1 MANETLPPPN
11 NQMNSNQ
18 TNSNA
23 NTEQDLNRAKTSRQT
38 RLSPIWIVPIV
49 AIAIGLW
56 LIYDNYASRGTLI
69 TLTMESAEGI
79 EAGNTLIRSR
89 NVEIGRVQ
97 SVRLSDDLSHAVM
110 TARIQP
116 EAEDM
121 LREDSRFWVVKP
133 RIGREGISGL
143 GTVLSGAYI
152 QLEPGA
158 EELPRREFP
167 VSETPPVAPA
177 GQAGLRLSLTSQLG
191 NSLRVGDPVSYQ
203 GYTVGRIEENRF
215 EPQSRTMQHQVFIE
229 EPYTALVT
237 DSTRFWTSNG
247 VDFRLDAD
255 GVRVSVESI
264 EALLGGGVTFGVPE
278 DLPMGRPVA
287 ANTHFTLYADEDA
300 AREGTFN
307 RYLEYVLLV
316 DETVRGL
323 SKGAAVEFR
332 GVRIGT
338 VAAVP
343 WNFTA
348 PQPDS
353 RARFAIPVLI
363 RIEPQRLGIENSE
376 INLEE
381 WTARFERLFGLGLRA
396 SLKNGSLLT
405 GALFVDLNFQR
416 ELGDDYIAER
426 FSDRDVFPT
435 VPGGF
440 AQIQAQVTDLLDKLN
455 ALEVEPLLTGLDRNL
470 RASESVLNEVRDV
483 SASLNQLLSDPETQA
498 VGGNLNA
505 TLNELRST
513 IQGLSPS
520 SPAYQELTSAI
531 ERLDRLMRDLQPLT
545 RTLSENPRALL
556 FDNLDAQDPIP
567 RAPR

>member
-1 MANETLPPPN
+1 MANETES
-11 NQMNSNQ
+11 SNTDPINDQ
-18 TNSNA
+18 
-23 NTEQDLNRAKTSRQT
+23 ELNKAKISHQT
-38 RLSPIWIVPIV
+38 RLSPIWVVPIV

-56 LIYDNYASRGTLI
+56 LVYDNYASRGTQV

-89 NVEIGRVQ
+89 NVEVGRVQ
-97 SVRLSDDLSHAVM
+97 SVRLSDDLSHAVL

-116 EAEDM
+116 EVEDL
-121 LREDSRFWVVKP
+121 LREDTRFWVVKP

-152 QLEPGA
+152 QLEPGT
-158 EELPRREFP
+158 EEAPRREFP
-167 VSETPPVAPA
+167 VSDIPPVAPA

-203 GYTVGRIEENRF
+203 GYTVGRIEENSF
-215 EPQSRTMQHQVFIE
+215 EPESRTMQHQLFIE
-229 EPYTALVT
+229 EPYTDLVT
-237 DSTRFWTSNG
+237 DSTRFWTSSG

-255 GVRVSVESI
+255 GVRVNVESL

-278 DLPMGRPVA
+278 DLPMGQPVE
-287 ANTHFTLYADEDA
+287 ANTRFTLYADEDA

-323 SKGAAVEFR
+323 SKGAPVEFR
-332 GVRIGT
+332 GVRMGT

-363 RIEPQRLGIENSE
+363 RVEPQRLGIENSD

-381 WTARFERLFGLGLRA
+381 WKARFQRMFGLGLRA
-396 SLKNGSLLT
+396 SLKSGSLLT
-405 GALFVDLNFQR
+405 GALFVDLNFHR
-416 ELGDDYIAER
+416 DLADEYVAER

-435 VPGGF
+435 VAGGF
-440 AQIQAQVTDLLDKLN
+440 AQIQAQVTDLLEKLN
-455 ALEVEPLLTGLDRNL
+455 ALEVEPLLTGLDSNL
-470 RASESVLNEVRDV
+470 QASESMLNEVRDV
-483 SASLNQLLSDPETQA
+483 SASLNQLLNDPETQA

-505 TLNELRST
+505 TLEELRST
-513 IQGLSPS
+513 LQGLSPS
-520 SPAYQELTSAI
+520 SPAYQELTTAI

-545 RTLSENPRALL
+545 RTLNDNPRALL

-567 RAPR
+567 RAPRD

>member
-1 MANETLPPPN
+1 MANETES
-11 NQMNSNQ
+11 SNTDPINDQ
-18 TNSNA
+18 
-23 NTEQDLNRAKTSRQT
+23 ELNKAKISHQT
-38 RLSPIWIVPIV
+38 RLSPIWVVPIV

-56 LIYDNYASRGTLI
+56 LVYDNYASRGTQV

-89 NVEIGRVQ
+89 NVEVGRVQ
-97 SVRLSDDLSHAVM
+97 SVRLSDDLSHAVL

-116 EAEDM
+116 EVEDL
-121 LREDSRFWVVKP
+121 LREDTRFWVVKP

-152 QLEPGA
+152 QLEPGTEA
-158 EELPRREFP
+158 APRREFP
-167 VSETPPVAPA
+167 VSDIPPVAPA

-203 GYTVGRIEENRF
+203 GYTVGRIEENSF
-215 EPQSRTMQHQVFIE
+215 EPESRTMQHQLFIE
-229 EPYTALVT
+229 EPYTDLVT
-237 DSTRFWTSNG
+237 DSTRFWTSSG

-255 GVRVSVESI
+255 GVRVNVESL

-278 DLPMGRPVA
+278 DLPMGQPVE
-287 ANTHFTLYADEDA
+287 ANTRFTLYADEDA

-323 SKGAAVEFR
+323 SKGAPVEFR

-363 RIEPQRLGIENSE
+363 RIEPQRLGIENSD
-376 INLEE
+376 IDLEE
-381 WTARFERLFGLGLRA
+381 WEDRFQRMFGLGLRA

-416 ELGDDYIAER
+416 DLADEYVAER

-470 RASESVLNEVRDV
+470 QASESMLNEVRDV
-483 SASLNQLLSDPETQA
+483 SASLNQLLNDPETQA
-498 VGGNLNA
+498 IGGNLNA
-505 TLNELRST
+505 TLDELRST
-513 IQGLSPS
+513 LQGLSPS
-520 SPAYQELTSAI
+520 SPAYQELTTAI

-545 RTLSENPRALL
+545 RTLNDNPRALL
-556 FDNLDAQDPIP
+556 FDNLDTQDPIP
-567 RAPR
+567 RAPRD

>member
-1 MANETLPPPN
+1 MANETTPPT
-11 NQMNSNQ
+11 
-18 TNSNA
+18 TNPTND
-23 NTEQDLNRAKTSRQT
+23 QDLNKAKTSRQT
-38 RLSPIWIVPIV
+38 RLSPIWVVPIV

-56 LIYDNYASRGTLI
+56 LVYDNYASRGTLV

-89 NVEIGRVQ
+89 NVEVGRVQ
-97 SVRLSDDLSHAVM
+97 GVRLSDDLSHAVL

-116 EAEDM
+116 EVEEM
-121 LREDSRFWVVKP
+121 LREDTRFWVVKP

-152 QLEPGA
+152 QLEPGTA
-158 EELPRREFP
+158 EAPRREFP
-167 VSETPPVAPA
+167 VSDIPPVAPA

-203 GYTVGRIEENRF
+203 GYTVGRIEENNF
-215 EPQSRTMQHQVFIE
+215 EPLSRTMQHQVFIE
-229 EPYTALVT
+229 EPYTNLVT
-237 DSTRFWTSNG
+237 DSTRFWTSSG
-247 VDFRLDAD
+247 IDFRLDAD
-255 GVRVSVESI
+255 GVRVNVESL

-278 DLPMGRPVA
+278 DLPMGQPVE
-287 ANTHFTLYADEDA
+287 ANTRFTLYADENA

-323 SKGAAVEFR
+323 SKGAPVEFR
-332 GVRIGT
+332 GVRLGT

-363 RIEPQRLGIENSE
+363 RIEPQRLGIENSD
-376 INLEE
+376 IDLDE
-381 WTARFERLFGLGLRA
+381 WEARFQRMFGLGLRA

-416 ELGDDYIAER
+416 DLADQYVAER
-426 FSDRDVFPT
+426 FSDRPVFPT

-440 AQIQAQVTDLLDKLN
+440 AQIQAQVTNLLDKLN
-455 ALEVEPLLTGLDRNL
+455 ALEVEPLLAGLDRNL
-470 RASESVLNEVRDV
+470 QASEQMLNEVREV
-483 SASLNQLLSDPETQA
+483 SASLNQLLNDPETQA

-505 TLNELRST
+505 TLDELRST
-513 IQGLSPS
+513 LQGLSPS
-520 SPAYQELTSAI
+520 SPAYQELTTAI

-545 RTLSENPRALL
+545 RTLNDNPRALL

-567 RAPR
+567 RAPRD

>member
-1 MANETLPPPN
+1 MANETTPPT
-11 NQMNSNQ
+11 SNQ
-18 TNSNA
+18 ANA
-23 NTEQDLNRAKTSRQT
+23 DSTSEQDLNKAKTSRQT
-38 RLSPIWIVPIV
+38 RLSPIWVVPIV

-56 LIYDNYASRGTLI
+56 LVYDNYSSRGTQV
-69 TLTMESAEGI
+69 TLTMDNAEGI

-97 SVRLSDDLSHAVM
+97 SVRLSDDLSHAVL

-116 EAEDM
+116 EVEDM

-152 QLEPGA
+152 QLEPGT
-158 EELPRREFP
+158 EEAPRREFP
-167 VSETPPVAPA
+167 VSDIPPVAPA

-203 GYTVGRIEENRF
+203 GYTVGRIEENSF
-215 EPQSRTMQHQVFIE
+215 EPDSRTMQHQVFIE
-229 EPYTALVT
+229 EPYTDLVT
-237 DSTRFWTSNG
+237 DSTRFWTSSG
-247 VDFRLDAD
+247 IDFRLGAD
-255 GVRVSVESI
+255 GVRVNVESI

-278 DLPMGRPVA
+278 DLPMGQPVE
-287 ANTHFTLYADEDA
+287 ANTRFTLYADEDA

-323 SKGAAVEFR
+323 SKGAPVEFR
-332 GVRIGT
+332 GVRMGT

-363 RIEPQRLGIENSE
+363 RIEPQRLGIENSD

-381 WTARFERLFGLGLRA
+381 WQARFERMFGLGLRA
-396 SLKNGSLLT
+396 PLKSGNLLT

-416 ELGDDYIAER
+416 DLADEYVAER
-426 FSDRDVFPT
+426 FSERDVFPT

-455 ALEVEPLLTGLDRNL
+455 SLEVEPLLAGLDRNL
-470 RASESVLNEVRDV
+470 QASESVLNEVREV
-483 SASLNQLLSDPETQA
+483 STSINQLLNDPETQA
-498 VGGNLNA
+498 IGGNLNG
-505 TLNELRST
+505 TLKELRST
-513 IQGLSPS
+513 LEGLSPS
-520 SPAYQELTSAI
+520 SPAYQELTTAI

-545 RTLSENPRALL
+545 RTLNDNPRALL

-567 RAPR
+567 RAPHD

>member
-1 MANETLPPPN
+1 MANETTPPT
-11 NQMNSNQ
+11 SNQ
-18 TNSNA
+18 ANA
-23 NTEQDLNRAKTSRQT
+23 DSASEQDLNKAKTSRQT
-38 RLSPIWIVPIV
+38 RLSPIWVVPIV

-56 LIYDNYASRGTLI
+56 LVYDNYSSRGTQV
-69 TLTMESAEGI
+69 TLTMDNAEGI

-97 SVRLSDDLSHAVM
+97 SVRLSDDLSHAVL

-116 EAEDM
+116 EVEDM

-152 QLEPGA
+152 QLEPGT
-158 EELPRREFP
+158 EEAPRREFP
-167 VSETPPVAPA
+167 VSDIPPVAPA

-203 GYTVGRIEENRF
+203 GYTVGRIEENSF
-215 EPQSRTMQHQVFIE
+215 EPDSRTMQHQVFIE
-229 EPYTALVT
+229 EPYTDLVT
-237 DSTRFWTSNG
+237 DSTRFWTSSG
-247 VDFRLDAD
+247 IDFRLGAD
-255 GVRVSVESI
+255 GVRVNVESI

-278 DLPMGRPVA
+278 DLPMGQPVE
-287 ANTHFTLYADEDA
+287 ANTRFTLYADEDA

-323 SKGAAVEFR
+323 SKGAPVEFR
-332 GVRIGT
+332 GVRMGT

-363 RIEPQRLGIENSE
+363 RIEPQRLGIENSD

-381 WTARFERLFGLGLRA
+381 WQARFERMFGLGLRA
-396 SLKNGSLLT
+396 SLKSGNLLT

-416 ELGDDYIAER
+416 DPADEYVAER
-426 FSDRDVFPT
+426 FSERDVFPT
-435 VPGGF
+435 VAGGF
-440 AQIQAQVTDLLDKLN
+440 AQIQAQVTDLLEKLN
-455 ALEVEPLLTGLDRNL
+455 SLEVEPLLAGLDRNL
-470 RASESVLNEVRDV
+470 QASEDVLNEVREV
-483 SASLNQLLSDPETQA
+483 SASLNQLLNDPETQA
-498 VGGNLNA
+498 IGGNLNG
-505 TLNELRST
+505 TLEELRST
-513 IQGLSPS
+513 LEGLSPS
-520 SPAYQELTSAI
+520 SSAYQELTTAI

-545 RTLSENPRALL
+545 RTLNDNPRALL

-567 RAPR
+567 RAPRD

>member
-1 MANETLPPPN
+1 MANETTPPT
-11 NQMNSNQ
+11 SNQ
-18 TNSNA
+18 ANA
-23 NTEQDLNRAKTSRQT
+23 DSTSEQDLNKAKTSRQT
-38 RLSPIWIVPIV
+38 RLSPIWVVPIV
-49 AIAIGLW
+49 AIAIGFW
-56 LIYDNYASRGTLI
+56 LVYDNYSSRGTQV
-69 TLTMESAEGI
+69 TLTMDNAEGI

-97 SVRLSDDLSHAVM
+97 SVRLSDDLSHAVL

-116 EAEDM
+116 EVEDM

-152 QLEPGA
+152 QLEPGT
-158 EELPRREFP
+158 EEAPRREFP
-167 VSETPPVAPA
+167 VSDIPPVAPA

-203 GYTVGRIEENRF
+203 GYTVGRIEENSF
-215 EPQSRTMQHQVFIE
+215 EPDSRTMQHQVFIE
-229 EPYTALVT
+229 EPYTDLVT
-237 DSTRFWTSNG
+237 DSTRFWTSSG
-247 VDFRLDAD
+247 IDFRLGAD
-255 GVRVSVESI
+255 GVRVNVESI

-278 DLPMGRPVA
+278 DLPMGQPVE
-287 ANTHFTLYADEDA
+287 ANTRFTLYADEDA

-323 SKGAAVEFR
+323 SKGAPVEFR
-332 GVRIGT
+332 GVRMGT

-363 RIEPQRLGIENSE
+363 RIEPQRLGIENSD

-381 WTARFERLFGLGLRA
+381 WQARFERMFGLGLRA
-396 SLKNGSLLT
+396 SLKSGNLLT

-416 ELGDDYIAER
+416 DLADEYVAER
-426 FSDRDVFPT
+426 FSERDVFPT

-455 ALEVEPLLTGLDRNL
+455 SLEVEPLLAGLDRNL
-470 RASESVLNEVRDV
+470 QASESMLNEVREV
-483 SASLNQLLSDPETQA
+483 STSINQLLNDPETQA
-498 VGGNLNA
+498 IGGNLNG
-505 TLNELRST
+505 TLEELRST
-513 IQGLSPS
+513 LEGLSPS
-520 SPAYQELTSAI
+520 SPAYQELTTAI

-545 RTLSENPRALL
+545 RTLNDNPRALL
-556 FDNLDAQDPIP
+556 FDNLDVQDPIP
-567 RAPR
+567 RAPRD

>member
-1 MANETLPPPN
+1 MANETAS
-11 NQMNSNQ
+11 SNTDP
-18 TNSNA
+18 TNDQA
-23 NTEQDLNRAKTSRQT
+23 LNKAKISRQT
-38 RLSPIWIVPIV
+38 RLSPIWVVPIV

-56 LIYDNYASRGTLI
+56 LVYDNYTSRGTQV

-89 NVEIGRVQ
+89 NVEVGRVQ
-97 SVRLSDDLSHAVM
+97 SVRLSDDLSHAVL

-116 EAEDM
+116 EVEDL
-121 LREDSRFWVVKP
+121 LREDTRFWVVKP

-152 QLEPGA
+152 QLEPGT
-158 EELPRREFP
+158 EEAQRREFP
-167 VSETPPVAPA
+167 VSDTPPVAPA

-203 GYTVGRIEENRF
+203 GYTVGRIEENSF
-215 EPQSRTMQHQVFIE
+215 EPESRTMRHQVFIE
-229 EPYTALVT
+229 EPYTQLVT
-237 DSTRFWTSNG
+237 DSTRFWTSSG

-255 GVRVSVESI
+255 GVRVNVESI

-278 DLPMGRPVA
+278 ELPMGQPVE
-287 ANTHFTLYADEDA
+287 ANARFTLYADEDA

-323 SKGAAVEFR
+323 SKGAPVEFR
-332 GVRIGT
+332 GVRMGT

-363 RIEPQRLGIENSE
+363 RIEPQRLGIENSD
-376 INLEE
+376 IDIEE
-381 WTARFERLFGLGLRA
+381 WEARFQRMFGLGLRA
-396 SLKNGSLLT
+396 SLKSGSLLT

-416 ELGDDYIAER
+416 DLAGEYVAER
-426 FSDRDVFPT
+426 FSERDVFPT
-435 VPGGF
+435 VAGGF
-440 AQIQAQVTDLLDKLN
+440 AQIQAQVTDLLEKLN

-470 RASESVLNEVRDV
+470 QASESVLNEVRAV
-483 SASLNQLLSDPETQA
+483 STSLNQLLNDPETQA

-505 TLNELRST
+505 TLDELRST
-513 IQGLSPS
+513 LQGLSPS
-520 SPAYQELTSAI
+520 SPAYQELTTAI
-531 ERLDRLMRDLQPLT
+531 ERLNRLMRDLQPLT
-545 RTLSENPRALL
+545 RTLNDNPRALL
-556 FDNLDAQDPIP
+556 FDNLDAQDPVP

>member
-1 MANETLPPPN
+1 MANETTPPT
-11 NQMNSNQ
+11 SNQ
-18 TNSNA
+18 ANA
-23 NTEQDLNRAKTSRQT
+23 DSASEQDLNKAKTSRQT
-38 RLSPIWIVPIV
+38 RLSPIWVVPIV

-56 LIYDNYASRGTLI
+56 LVYDNYSSRGTQV
-69 TLTMESAEGI
+69 TLTMDNAEGI

-97 SVRLSDDLSHAVM
+97 SVRLSDDLSHAVL

-116 EAEDM
+116 EVEDM

-152 QLEPGA
+152 QLEPGT
-158 EELPRREFP
+158 EEAPRREFP
-167 VSETPPVAPA
+167 VSDIPPVAPA

-203 GYTVGRIEENRF
+203 GYTVGRIEENSF
-215 EPQSRTMQHQVFIE
+215 EPDSRTMQHQVFIE
-229 EPYTALVT
+229 EPYTDLVT
-237 DSTRFWTSNG
+237 DSTRFWTSSG
-247 VDFRLDAD
+247 IDFRLGAD
-255 GVRVSVESI
+255 GVRVNVESI

-278 DLPMGRPVA
+278 DLPMGQPVE
-287 ANTHFTLYADEDA
+287 ANTRFTLYADEDA

-323 SKGAAVEFR
+323 SKGAPVEFR
-332 GVRIGT
+332 GVRMGT

-363 RIEPQRLGIENSE
+363 RIEPQRLGIENSD

-381 WTARFERLFGLGLRA
+381 WQARFERMFGLGLRA
-396 SLKNGSLLT
+396 SLKSGNLLT

-416 ELGDDYIAER
+416 DLAGEYVAER
-426 FSDRDVFPT
+426 FSERDVFPT
-435 VPGGF
+435 VAGGF
-440 AQIQAQVTDLLDKLN
+440 AQIQAQVTDLLEKLN
-455 ALEVEPLLTGLDRNL
+455 SLEVEPLLAGLDRNL
-470 RASESVLNEVRDV
+470 QASEGVLNEVREV
-483 SASLNQLLSDPETQA
+483 SASLNQLLNDPETQA
-498 VGGNLNA
+498 IGGNLNG
-505 TLNELRST
+505 TLEELRST
-513 IQGLSPS
+513 LEGLSPS
-520 SPAYQELTSAI
+520 SPAYQELTTAI

-545 RTLSENPRALL
+545 RTLNDNPRALL

-567 RAPR
+567 RAPRD

>member
-1 MANETLPPPN
+1 MANETPPN
-11 NQMNSNQ
+11 TTTPPEDS
-18 TNSNA
+18 
-23 NTEQDLNRAKTSRQT
+23 DVHRAKSSPQT

-49 AIAIGLW
+49 AMIIGLW
-56 LIYDNYASRGTLI
+56 LVYDNYTSRGTLV
-69 TLTMESAEGI
+69 TLTMDSAEGI

-89 NVEIGRVQ
+89 SVEIGIVQ
-97 SVRLSDDLSHAVM
+97 SVRLSEDLSHAVM

-152 QLEPGA
+152 QLEPGRS
-158 EELPRREFP
+158 ETTQREFE
-167 VSETPPVAPA
+167 VSDTPPVAPA
-177 GQAGLRLSLTSQLG
+177 GQSGLQISLISQLG
-191 NSLRVGDPVSYQ
+191 NSLRIGDPVSYQ
-203 GYTVGRIEENRF
+203 GYTVGRVEDTRF
-215 EPQSRTMQHQVFIE
+215 DPESRTMHHQVFIE
-229 EPYTALVT
+229 GPYAQLVT
-237 DSTRFWTSNG
+237 DSTRFWASSG
-247 VDFRLDAD
+247 VDFRLDAN
-255 GVRVSVESI
+255 GVRVNVGSL

-278 DLPMGRPVA
+278 DLPMGRPVE
-287 ANTHFTLYADEDA
+287 ANASFSLYADEDT

-323 SKGAAVEFR
+323 SKGAPVEFR
-332 GVRIGT
+332 GVRMGT

-363 RIEPQRLGIENSE
+363 RIEPQRLGIENTD
-376 INLEE
+376 IDLEE
-381 WTARFERLFGLGLRA
+381 WEARFKRMFSLGLRA
-396 SLKNGSLLT
+396 SLKSGSLLT

-416 ELGDDYIAER
+416 DPADEYIAET

-435 VPGGF
+435 VAGGF
-440 AQIQAQVTDLLDKLN
+440 AQIQAQVTSLLEKLN
-455 ALEVEPLLTGLDRNL
+455 SLDVEPLLVGLDRNL
-470 RASESVLNEVRDV
+470 QASESMLNEFREV
-483 SASLNQLLSDPETQA
+483 STSLNQLLNDPETQA
-498 VGGNLNA
+498 LGSNLNA
-505 TLNELRST
+505 TLEELRST
-513 IQGLSPS
+513 LQGVSPS
-520 SPAYQELTSAI
+520 SPAYQELTTAI

-545 RTLSENPRALL
+545 RTLNENPRALL
-556 FDNLDAQDPIP
+556 FDNLETQDPTP

>member
-1 MANETLPPPN
+1 MANETTPPTDDQSSTEPN
-11 NQMNSNQ
+11 N
-18 TNSNA
+18 
-23 NTEQDLNRAKTSRQT
+23 EQDLSKAKTSRQT
-38 RLSPIWIVPIV
+38 RLSPIWVVPIV

-56 LIYDNYASRGTLI
+56 LVYDNYTSRGTEV
-69 TLTMESAEGI
+69 TLTMDNAEGI

-97 SVRLSDDLSHAVM
+97 SVRLSDDLSHAVL

-116 EAEDM
+116 EVEDM

-152 QLEPGA
+152 QLEPGT
-158 EELPRREFP
+158 EEAPRREFP
-167 VSETPPVAPA
+167 VSDIPPVAPA

-203 GYTVGRIEENRF
+203 GYTVGRIEENSF
-215 EPQSRTMQHQVFIE
+215 EPESRTMQHQVFIE
-229 EPYTALVT
+229 EPYTDLVT
-237 DSTRFWTSNG
+237 DSTRFWTSSG
-247 VDFRLDAD
+247 IDFRLGAD
-255 GVRVSVESI
+255 GVRVNVESI

-278 DLPMGRPVA
+278 DLPMGQPVE
-287 ANTHFTLYADEDA
+287 ANTRFTLYADEDA

-323 SKGAAVEFR
+323 SKSAPVEFR
-332 GVRIGT
+332 GVRMGT

-363 RIEPQRLGIENSE
+363 RIEPQRLGIENSD
-376 INLEE
+376 INLDE
-381 WTARFERLFGLGLRA
+381 WEARFERMFGLGLRA
-396 SLKNGSLLT
+396 SLKSGSLLT

-416 ELGDDYIAER
+416 DLADEYVAER
-426 FSDRDVFPT
+426 FSERTVFPT
-435 VPGGF
+435 VAGGF
-440 AQIQAQVTDLLDKLN
+440 AQIQAQVTDLLEKLN
-455 ALEVEPLLTGLDRNL
+455 GLEVEPLLTGLDRNL
-470 RASESVLNEVRDV
+470 QASESVLNEVREV
-483 SASLNQLLSDPETQA
+483 SASINQLLNDPETRA
-498 VGGNLNA
+498 IGGNLNG
-505 TLNELRST
+505 TLEELRST
-513 IQGLSPS
+513 LQGLSPS
-520 SPAYQELTSAI
+520 SPAYQELTTAI

-545 RTLSENPRALL
+545 RTLNDNPRALL

-567 RAPR
+567 RAPRD

>member
-1 MANETLPPPN
+1 MANETTPPT
-11 NQMNSNQ
+11 SNQ
-18 TNSNA
+18 ANA
-23 NTEQDLNRAKTSRQT
+23 DSASEQDLNKAKTSRQT
-38 RLSPIWIVPIV
+38 RLSPIWVVPIV

-56 LIYDNYASRGTLI
+56 LVYDNYSSRGTQV
-69 TLTMESAEGI
+69 TLTMDNAEGI

-97 SVRLSDDLSHAVM
+97 SVRLSDDLSHAVL

-116 EAEDM
+116 EVEDM

-152 QLEPGA
+152 QLEPGT
-158 EELPRREFP
+158 EEAPRREFP
-167 VSETPPVAPA
+167 VSDIPPVAPA

-203 GYTVGRIEENRF
+203 GYTVGRIEENSF
-215 EPQSRTMQHQVFIE
+215 EPDSRTMQHQVFIE
-229 EPYTALVT
+229 EPYTDLVT
-237 DSTRFWTSNG
+237 DSTRFWTSSG
-247 VDFRLDAD
+247 IDFRLGAD
-255 GVRVSVESI
+255 GVRVNVESI

-278 DLPMGRPVA
+278 DLPMGQPVE
-287 ANTHFTLYADEDA
+287 ANTRFTLYADEDA

-323 SKGAAVEFR
+323 SKGAPVEFR
-332 GVRIGT
+332 GVRMGT

-363 RIEPQRLGIENSE
+363 RIEPQRLGIENSD

-381 WTARFERLFGLGLRA
+381 WQARFERMFGLGLRA
-396 SLKNGSLLT
+396 SLKSGNLLT

-416 ELGDDYIAER
+416 DLAGEYVAER
-426 FSDRDVFPT
+426 FSERDVFPT
-435 VPGGF
+435 VAGGF
-440 AQIQAQVTDLLDKLN
+440 AQIQAQVTDLLEKLN
-455 ALEVEPLLTGLDRNL
+455 SLEVEPLLAGLDRNL
-470 RASESVLNEVRDV
+470 QASEGVLNEVREV
-483 SASLNQLLSDPETQA
+483 SASLNQLLNDPETQA
-498 VGGNLNA
+498 IGGNLNG
-505 TLNELRST
+505 TLEELRST
-513 IQGLSPS
+513 LEGLSPS
-520 SPAYQELTSAI
+520 SPAYQELTTAI

-545 RTLSENPRALL
+545 RTLNDNPRALL
-556 FDNLDAQDPIP
+556 FDNLDVQDPIP
-567 RAPR
+567 RAPRD

>member
-1 MANETLPPPN
+1 MANDVTTPASEP
-11 NQMNSNQ
+11 SND
-18 TNSNA
+18 N
-23 NTEQDLNRAKTSRQT
+23 DLNKAKTSRQT
-38 RLSPIWIVPIV
+38 RLSPIWVVPIV

-56 LIYDNYASRGTLI
+56 LVYDNYSSRGTLV
-69 TLTMESAEGI
+69 TLTMDSAEGI

-97 SVRLSDDLSHAVM
+97 TVRLSDDLSHAVM

-116 EAEDM
+116 GVEDM

-152 QLEPGA
+152 QLEPGTEDA
-158 EELPRREFP
+158 PRREFP
-167 VSETPPVAPA
+167 VSEIPPVAPT

-215 EPQSRTMQHQVFIE
+215 EPETRTMQHQVFIE
-229 EPYTALVT
+229 EPYTQLVT
-237 DSTRFWTSNG
+237 DSTRFWTTSG

-255 GVRVSVESI
+255 GVRVSVESL

-278 DLPMGRPVA
+278 DLPMGQPVE
-287 ANTHFTLYADEDA
+287 ANTRFTLYSDEDA

-307 RYLEYVLLV
+307 RYLEFVLLI
-316 DETVRGL
+316 DESVRGL
-323 SKGAAVEFR
+323 SKGAPVEFR
-332 GVRIGT
+332 GVRLGT

-363 RIEPQRLGIENSE
+363 RIEPQRLGIENND
-376 INLEE
+376 IDLEE
-381 WTARFERLFGLGLRA
+381 WEARFNRLFGLGLRA
-396 SLKNGSLLT
+396 SLKSGSLIT
-405 GALFVDLNFQR
+405 GAMFVDLNFQR
-416 ELGDDYIAER
+416 DLAEQYIPEQ
-426 FSDRDVFPT
+426 FSDRNVFPT
-435 VPGGF
+435 VAGGF

-455 ALEVEPLLTGLDRNL
+455 GLEVEPLLAGLDRNL
-470 RASESVLNEVRDV
+470 QASESVLNEVRDV
-483 SASLNQLLSDPETQA
+483 SASINQLLNDPETQA
-498 VGGNLNA
+498 IGGNLNT
-505 TLNELRST
+505 TLSELRNT
-513 IQGLSPS
+513 LQGLSPS
-520 SPAYQELTSAI
+520 SPAYQDLTTAI

-545 RTLSENPRALL
+545 RTLNENPRALL
-556 FDNLDAQDPIP
+556 FDNLDTQDPIP
-567 RAPR
+567 RAPRE

>member
-1 MANETLPPPN
+1 MANETTPPTSA
-11 NQMNSNQ
+11 QTK
-18 TNSNA
+18 TNSTN
-23 NTEQDLNRAKTSRQT
+23 EQDLNKAKTSRQT

-56 LIYDNYASRGTLI
+56 LVYDNYSNRGILVTLN
-69 TLTMESAEGI
+69 MDNAEGI

-97 SVRLSDDLSHAVM
+97 NVQLSDDLSHAVL
-110 TARIQP
+110 TASIQP
-116 EAEDM
+116 EVEDM

-152 QLEPGA
+152 QLEPGT
-158 EELPRREFP
+158 EEAPRREFP
-167 VSETPPVAPA
+167 VSDTPPVAPA
-177 GQAGLRLSLTSQLG
+177 GQAGLRLSLTSQMG

-203 GYTVGRIEENRF
+203 GYTVGRIEENSF
-215 EPQSRTMQHQVFIE
+215 EPESRTMQHQVFIE
-229 EPYTALVT
+229 EPYTNLVT
-237 DSTRFWTSNG
+237 DSTRFWTSSG
-247 VDFRLDAD
+247 IDFRLGAD
-255 GVRVSVESI
+255 GVRVNVESI

-278 DLPMGRPVA
+278 DLPMGQPVE
-287 ANTHFTLYADEDA
+287 ANTRFTLYADEDA

-323 SKGAAVEFR
+323 SKGAPVEFR
-332 GVRIGT
+332 GVRMGT

-363 RIEPQRLGIENSE
+363 RIEPQRLGIENSD
-376 INLEE
+376 IDLEE
-381 WTARFERLFGLGLRA
+381 WEERFQRMFGLGLRA
-396 SLKNGSLLT
+396 SLKSGNLLT
-405 GALFVDLNFQR
+405 GALFVDLNFHR
-416 ELGDDYIAER
+416 DLADEYTAEQ
-426 FSDRDVFPT
+426 FSDRSVFPT
-435 VPGGF
+435 VAGGF

-470 RASESVLNEVRDV
+470 EASESVLNEVREV
-483 SASLNQLLSDPETQA
+483 SSSINQLLNDPETQA
-498 VGGNLNA
+498 IGGNLNG
-505 TLNELRST
+505 TLEELRST
-513 IQGLSPS
+513 LQGLSPS
-520 SPAYQELTSAI
+520 SPAYQELTTAI

-545 RTLSENPRALL
+545 RTLNDNPRALL

-567 RAPR
+567 RAPRD

>member
-1 MANETLPPPN
+1 MANETES
-11 NQMNSNQ
+11 SNTDPINDQ
-18 TNSNA
+18 
-23 NTEQDLNRAKTSRQT
+23 ELNKAKISHQT
-38 RLSPIWIVPIV
+38 RLSPIWVVPII

-56 LIYDNYASRGTLI
+56 LVYDNYASRGTQV

-89 NVEIGRVQ
+89 NVEVGRVQ
-97 SVRLSDDLSHAVM
+97 SVRLSDDLSHAVL

-116 EAEDM
+116 EVEDL
-121 LREDSRFWVVKP
+121 LREDTRFWVVKP

-152 QLEPGA
+152 QLEPGT
-158 EELPRREFP
+158 EEAPRREFP
-167 VSETPPVAPA
+167 VSDIPPVAPA

-203 GYTVGRIEENRF
+203 GYTVGRIEENSF
-215 EPQSRTMQHQVFIE
+215 EPESRTMQHQLFIE
-229 EPYTALVT
+229 EPYTDLVT
-237 DSTRFWTSNG
+237 DSTRFWTSSG

-255 GVRVSVESI
+255 GVRVNVESL

-278 DLPMGRPVA
+278 DLPMGQPVE
-287 ANTHFTLYADEDA
+287 ANTRFTLYADEDA

-323 SKGAAVEFR
+323 SKGAPVEFR
-332 GVRIGT
+332 GVRMGT

-363 RIEPQRLGIENSE
+363 RVEPQRLGIENSD

-381 WTARFERLFGLGLRA
+381 WKARFQRMFGLGLRA
-396 SLKNGSLLT
+396 SLKSGSLLT
-405 GALFVDLNFQR
+405 GALFVDLNFHR
-416 ELGDDYIAER
+416 DLADEYVAER

-435 VPGGF
+435 VAGGF
-440 AQIQAQVTDLLDKLN
+440 AQIQAQVTDLLEKLN
-455 ALEVEPLLTGLDRNL
+455 ALEVEPLLTGLDSNL
-470 RASESVLNEVRDV
+470 QASESMLNEVRDV
-483 SASLNQLLSDPETQA
+483 SASLNQLLNDPETQA

-505 TLNELRST
+505 TLEELRST
-513 IQGLSPS
+513 LQGLSPS
-520 SPAYQELTSAI
+520 SPAYQELTTAI

-545 RTLSENPRALL
+545 RTLNDNPRALL

-567 RAPR
+567 RAPRD

>member
-1 MANETLPPPN
+1 MANETASPN
-11 NQMNSNQ
+11 PNP
-18 TNSNA
+18 TNG
-23 NTEQDLNRAKTSRQT
+23 QDLNKAKTSRQT
-38 RLSPIWIVPIV
+38 RLSPIWVVPIV

-56 LIYDNYASRGTLI
+56 LVYDNYASRGTQV

-97 SVRLSDDLSHAVM
+97 SVRLSDDLSHAVL

-116 EAEDM
+116 EVEDM
-121 LREDSRFWVVKP
+121 LREDTRFWVVKP

-152 QLEPGA
+152 QLEPGT
-158 EELPRREFP
+158 EEAPRREFP
-167 VSETPPVAPA
+167 VSDIPPVAPA

-203 GYTVGRIEENRF
+203 GYTVGRIEENSF
-215 EPQSRTMQHQVFIE
+215 EPESRTMRHQVFIE
-229 EPYTALVT
+229 EPYTNLVT
-237 DSTRFWTSNG
+237 DSTRFWTSSG
-247 VDFRLDAD
+247 VDFRLDAN
-255 GVRVSVESI
+255 GVRVNVESL

-278 DLPMGRPVA
+278 DLPMGQPVE
-287 ANTHFTLYADEDA
+287 ANTRFTLYADENT

-307 RYLEYVLLV
+307 RYLEYVLLA

-323 SKGAAVEFR
+323 SKGAPVEFR
-332 GVRIGT
+332 GVRLGT

-353 RARFAIPVLI
+353 RARFAIPILI
-363 RIEPQRLGIENSE
+363 RIEPQRLGIENSD
-376 INLEE
+376 IDLEE
-381 WTARFERLFGLGLRA
+381 WEARFQRMFGLGLRA
-396 SLKNGSLLT
+396 SLKSSSLLT

-416 ELGDDYIAER
+416 DLADEYAAER
-426 FSDRDVFPT
+426 FSDRAVFPT

-470 RASESVLNEVRDV
+470 QASESMLNEVREV
-483 SASLNQLLSDPETQA
+483 STSLNQLLNDPETQA

-505 TLNELRST
+505 TLEELRST
-513 IQGLSPS
+513 LQGLSPS
-520 SPAYQELTSAI
+520 SPAYQELTTAI

-545 RTLSENPRALL
+545 RTLNDNPRALL

-567 RAPR
+567 RAPRD

>member
-1 MANETLPPPN
+1 MANETASPN
-11 NQMNSNQ
+11 PNP
-18 TNSNA
+18 TNG
-23 NTEQDLNRAKTSRQT
+23 QDLNKAKTSRQT
-38 RLSPIWIVPIV
+38 RLSPIWVVPIV

-56 LIYDNYASRGTLI
+56 LVYDNYASRGTQV

-97 SVRLSDDLSHAVM
+97 SVRLSDDLSHAVL

-116 EAEDM
+116 EVEDM
-121 LREDSRFWVVKP
+121 LREDTRFWVVKP

-152 QLEPGA
+152 QLEPGT
-158 EELPRREFP
+158 EEAPRREFP
-167 VSETPPVAPA
+167 VSDIPPVAPA

-203 GYTVGRIEENRF
+203 GYTVGRIEENSF
-215 EPQSRTMQHQVFIE
+215 EPESRTMRHQVFIE
-229 EPYTALVT
+229 EPYTNLVT
-237 DSTRFWTSNG
+237 DSTRFWTSSG
-247 VDFRLDAD
+247 VDFRLDAN
-255 GVRVSVESI
+255 GVRVNVESL

-278 DLPMGRPVA
+278 DLPMGQPVE
-287 ANTHFTLYADEDA
+287 ANTRFTLYADENT

-307 RYLEYVLLV
+307 RYLEYVLLA

-323 SKGAAVEFR
+323 SKGAPVEFR
-332 GVRIGT
+332 GVRLGT

-353 RARFAIPVLI
+353 RARFAIPILI
-363 RIEPQRLGIENSE
+363 RIEPQRLGIENSD
-376 INLEE
+376 IDLEE
-381 WTARFERLFGLGLRA
+381 WEARFQRMFGLGLRA
-396 SLKNGSLLT
+396 SLKSSSLLT

-416 ELGDDYIAER
+416 DLADEYAAER
-426 FSDRDVFPT
+426 FSDRAVFPT

-470 RASESVLNEVRDV
+470 QASESMLNEVREV
-483 SASLNQLLSDPETQA
+483 STSLNQLLNDPETQA

-505 TLNELRST
+505 TLEELRST
-513 IQGLSPS
+513 LQGLSPS
-520 SPAYQELTSAI
+520 SPAYQELTTAI

-545 RTLSENPRALL
+545 CTLNDNPRALL

-567 RAPR
+567 RAPRD

>member
-1 MANETLPPPN
+1 MANETLTPN
-11 NQMNSNQ
+11 TDPSDE
-18 TNSNA
+18 T
-23 NTEQDLNRAKTSRQT
+23 DLNKAKTSRQT
-38 RLSPIWIVPIV
+38 RLSPIWVVPIV

-56 LIYDNYASRGTLI
+56 LVYDNYSSRGTLV
-69 TLTMESAEGI
+69 TLTMDSAEGI

-97 SVRLSDDLSHAVM
+97 TVRLSDDLSHAVM

-116 EAEDM
+116 GVEDM

-152 QLEPGA
+152 QLEPGTQEA
-158 EELPRREFP
+158 PRREFP
-167 VSETPPVAPA
+167 VSDIPPVAPS

-215 EPQSRTMQHQVFIE
+215 DAASRTMQHQVFIE
-229 EPYTALVT
+229 EPYTQLVT
-237 DSTRFWTSNG
+237 DSTRFWTTSG
-247 VDFRLDAD
+247 VDFRLGAD
-255 GVRVSVESI
+255 GVRVNVESL

-278 DLPMGRPVA
+278 DLPMGQPVE
-287 ANTHFTLYADEDA
+287 ANTRFTLYADEDE

-323 SKGAAVEFR
+323 SRGAPVEFR
-332 GVRIGT
+332 GVRMGT

-363 RIEPQRLGIENSE
+363 RIEPQRLGIENSD
-376 INLEE
+376 IDLGE
-381 WTARFERLFGLGLRA
+381 WEARFNRMFGLGLRA
-396 SLKNGSLLT
+396 SLKSGSLLT

-416 ELGDDYIAER
+416 DLADEYVPEQ
-426 FSDRDVFPT
+426 FSDLNVFPT
-435 VPGGF
+435 VAGGF
-440 AQIQAQVTDLLDKLN
+440 AQIQAQVTDLLEKLN
-455 ALEVEPLLTGLDRNL
+455 ALEVEPLLAGLDRNL
-470 RASESVLNEVRDV
+470 QASESVLNEVRDV

-505 TLNELRST
+505 TLDELRST
-513 IQGLSPS
+513 MQGLSPS

-545 RTLSENPRALL
+545 RTLNENPRALL

-567 RAPR
+567 RAPRE

>member
-1 MANETLPPPN
+1 MGNDTPVNNEQEP
-11 NQMNSNQ
+11 
-18 TNSNA
+18 
-23 NTEQDLNRAKTSRQT
+23 DLNKAKPSRQT

-49 AIAIGLW
+49 AIIIGLW
-56 LIYDNYASRGTLI
+56 LVYDNYTSRGTLI
-69 TLTMESAEGI
+69 TLTMNNAEGI

-89 NVEIGRVQ
+89 NVEIGLVQ
-97 SVRLSDDLSHAVM
+97 NVQLSEDLSSAVI

-116 EAEDM
+116 QADKL

-152 QLEPGA
+152 QLEPGTA
-158 EELPRREFP
+158 EEQRREFP
-167 VSETPPVAPA
+167 VSDVPPVATA
-177 GQAGLRLSLTSQLG
+177 GMAGLNISLISQLG

-203 GYTVGRIEENRF
+203 GYTVGRVEEASF
-215 EPQSRTMQHQVFIE
+215 DPESRTMQHQIFIE
-229 EPYTALVT
+229 EPYAQLVT
-237 DSTRFWTSNG
+237 DSTRFWSSSG
-247 VDFRLDAD
+247 VDFRLDAN
-255 GVRVSVESI
+255 GFRVNVESL

-278 DLPMGRPVA
+278 DLPMGRKVEPGA
-287 ANTHFTLYADEDA
+287 RFNLYADEDD

-316 DETVRGL
+316 DDTVRGL
-323 SKGAAVEFR
+323 SRGAPVEFR
-332 GVRIGT
+332 GVRMGT

-363 RIEPQRLGIENSE
+363 RIEPQRLGIENSD
-376 INLEE
+376 IDLDE
-381 WTARFERLFGLGLRA
+381 WEARFNRLFSIGLRA
-396 SLKNGSLLT
+396 SLKNGNLLT

-416 ELGDDYIAER
+416 DAEDRYIAET
-426 FSDRDVFPT
+426 FSDRTVFPT
-435 VPGGF
+435 VAGGF
-440 AQIQAQVTDLLDKLN
+440 AQIQAQITSLLDKLN
-455 ALEVEPLLTGLDRNL
+455 ALEVEPLLAGLDRNL
-470 RASESVLNEVRDV
+470 QASERMLDEVRDV
-483 SASLNQLLSDPETQA
+483 STSLNQLLNDPETQA

-505 TLNELRST
+505 TLEELRT
-513 IQGLSPS
+513 TLQGVSPS
-520 SPAYQELTSAI
+520 SPAYQDLTSAI

-545 RTLSENPRALL
+545 RTLNDNPRALL

>member
-1 MANETLPPPN
+1 MANETASSNPN
-11 NQMNSNQ
+11 PTSG
-18 TNSNA
+18 
-23 NTEQDLNRAKTSRQT
+23 QDLNKAKTSRQT
-38 RLSPIWIVPIV
+38 RLSPIWVVPIV

-56 LIYDNYASRGTLI
+56 LVYDNYASRGTQV

-97 SVRLSDDLSHAVM
+97 SVRLSDDLSHAVL

-116 EAEDM
+116 EVEDM
-121 LREDSRFWVVKP
+121 LREDTRFWVVKP

-152 QLEPGA
+152 QLEPGTEA
-158 EELPRREFP
+158 APRREFP
-167 VSETPPVAPA
+167 VSDIPPVAPA

-203 GYTVGRIEENRF
+203 GYTVGRIEENNF
-215 EPQSRTMQHQVFIE
+215 EPESRTMRHQVFIE
-229 EPYTALVT
+229 EPYTNLVT
-237 DSTRFWTSNG
+237 DSTRFWTSSG
-247 VDFRLDAD
+247 VDFRLDAS
-255 GVRVSVESI
+255 GVRVNVESL

-278 DLPMGRPVA
+278 DLPMGQPVD
-287 ANTHFTLYADEDA
+287 ANTHFTLYADENT

-307 RYLEYVLLV
+307 RYLEYVLLA

-323 SKGAAVEFR
+323 SKGAPVEFR
-332 GVRIGT
+332 GVRLGT

-343 WNFTA
+343 WNFTS

-363 RIEPQRLGIENSE
+363 RIEPQRLGIENSD
-376 INLEE
+376 IDLEE
-381 WTARFERLFGLGLRA
+381 WEARFQRMFDLGLRA
-396 SLKNGSLLT
+396 SLKSSSLLT

-416 ELGDDYIAER
+416 DLADEYVAER
-426 FSDRDVFPT
+426 FSDRAVFPT

-455 ALEVEPLLTGLDRNL
+455 ALEIEPLLTGLDRNL
-470 RASESVLNEVRDV
+470 QASESMLNEVRAV
-483 SASLNQLLSDPETQA
+483 STSLNQLLNDPETQA

-505 TLNELRST
+505 TLEELRST
-513 IQGLSPS
+513 LQGLSPS

-545 RTLSENPRALL
+545 RTLNDNPRALL
-556 FDNLDAQDPIP
+556 FDNLDVQDPIP
-567 RAPR
+567 RAPRD

>member
-1 MANETLPPPN
+1 MANETES
-11 NQMNSNQ
+11 SNTDPINDQ
-18 TNSNA
+18 
-23 NTEQDLNRAKTSRQT
+23 ELNKAKTSRQT
-38 RLSPIWIVPIV
+38 RLSPIWVVPIV

-56 LIYDNYASRGTLI
+56 LVYDNYASRGTQV

-89 NVEIGRVQ
+89 NVEVGRVQ
-97 SVRLSDDLSHAVM
+97 SVRLSDDLSHAVL

-116 EAEDM
+116 EVEDL
-121 LREDSRFWVVKP
+121 LREDTRFWVVKP

-152 QLEPGA
+152 QLEPGT
-158 EELPRREFP
+158 EEAPRREFP
-167 VSETPPVAPA
+167 VSDIPPVAPA

-203 GYTVGRIEENRF
+203 GYTVGRIEENSF
-215 EPQSRTMQHQVFIE
+215 EPESRTMQHQLFIE
-229 EPYTALVT
+229 EPYTDLVT
-237 DSTRFWTSNG
+237 DSTRFWTSSG

-255 GVRVSVESI
+255 GVRVNVESL

-278 DLPMGRPVA
+278 DLPMGQPVE
-287 ANTHFTLYADEDA
+287 ANTRFTLYADEDA

-323 SKGAAVEFR
+323 SKGAPVEFR
-332 GVRIGT
+332 GVRMGT

-363 RIEPQRLGIENSE
+363 RVEPQRLGIENSD
-376 INLEE
+376 IDLEE
-381 WTARFERLFGLGLRA
+381 WKARFQRMFGLGLRA
-396 SLKNGSLLT
+396 SLKSGSLLT
-405 GALFVDLNFQR
+405 GALFVDLNFHR
-416 ELGDDYIAER
+416 DLADEYVAER

-435 VPGGF
+435 VAGGF
-440 AQIQAQVTDLLDKLN
+440 AQIQAQVTDLLEKLN
-455 ALEVEPLLTGLDRNL
+455 ALEVEPLLTGLDSNL
-470 RASESVLNEVRDV
+470 QASESMLNEARDV
-483 SASLNQLLSDPETQA
+483 SASLNQLLNDPETQA

-505 TLNELRST
+505 TLEELRST
-513 IQGLSPS
+513 LQGLSPS
-520 SPAYQELTSAI
+520 SPAYQELTTAI

-545 RTLSENPRALL
+545 RTLNDNPRALL

-567 RAPR
+567 RAPRD

>member
-1 MANETLPPPN
+1 MGNDTPINNEQEP
-11 NQMNSNQ
+11 
-18 TNSNA
+18 
-23 NTEQDLNRAKTSRQT
+23 DLNKAKPSRQT

-49 AIAIGLW
+49 AIIIGLW
-56 LIYDNYASRGTLI
+56 LVYDNYTSRGTLI
-69 TLTMESAEGI
+69 TLTMNNAEGI

-89 NVEIGRVQ
+89 NVEIGLVQ
-97 SVRLSDDLSHAVM
+97 NVQLSEDLSSAVI

-116 EAEDM
+116 QADKL

-152 QLEPGA
+152 QLEPGTA
-158 EELPRREFP
+158 EEQRREFP
-167 VSETPPVAPA
+167 VSDVPPVATA
-177 GQAGLRLSLTSQLG
+177 GMAGLNISLISQLG

-203 GYTVGRIEENRF
+203 GYTVGRVEEASF
-215 EPQSRTMQHQVFIE
+215 DPESRTMQHQIFIE
-229 EPYTALVT
+229 EPYAQLVT
-237 DSTRFWTSNG
+237 DSTRFWSSSG
-247 VDFRLDAD
+247 VDFRLDAN
-255 GVRVSVESI
+255 GFRVNVESL

-278 DLPMGRPVA
+278 DLPMGRKVEPGA
-287 ANTHFTLYADEDA
+287 RFNLYADEDD

-316 DETVRGL
+316 DDTVRGL
-323 SKGAAVEFR
+323 SRGAPVEFR
-332 GVRIGT
+332 GVRMGT

-363 RIEPQRLGIENSE
+363 RIEPQRLGIENSD
-376 INLEE
+376 IDLDE
-381 WTARFERLFGLGLRA
+381 WEARFNRLFSIGLRA
-396 SLKNGSLLT
+396 SLKNGNLLT

-416 ELGDDYIAER
+416 DAEDRYIAET
-426 FSDRDVFPT
+426 FSDRTVFPT
-435 VPGGF
+435 VAGGF
-440 AQIQAQVTDLLDKLN
+440 AQIQAQITSLLDKLN
-455 ALEVEPLLTGLDRNL
+455 ALEVEPLLAGLDRNL
-470 RASESVLNEVRDV
+470 QASERMLDEVRDV
-483 SASLNQLLSDPETQA
+483 STSLNQLLNDPETQA

-505 TLNELRST
+505 TLEELRST
-513 IQGLSPS
+513 LQGVSPS
-520 SPAYQELTSAI
+520 SPAYQDLTSAI

-545 RTLSENPRALL
+545 RTLNDNPRALL